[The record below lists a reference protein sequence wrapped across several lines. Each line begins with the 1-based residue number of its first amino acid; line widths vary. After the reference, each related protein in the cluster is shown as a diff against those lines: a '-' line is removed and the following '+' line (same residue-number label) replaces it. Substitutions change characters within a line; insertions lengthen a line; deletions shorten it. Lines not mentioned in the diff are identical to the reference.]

1 MLTKCLNLFVR
12 KIKILWKDS
21 KKTEQFIASINWS
34 IIHSYEIL
42 CMKRLITSY
51 RRNLDKMSN
60 LSIND
65 G

>member
-42 CMKRLITSY
+42 CMKRLITY
-51 RRNLDKMSN
+51 RRNLDEMSN

>member
-1 MLTKCLNLFVR
+1 MV
-12 KIKILWKDS
+12 S
-21 KKTEQFIASINWS
+21 VNWS

-42 CMKRLITSY
+42 CMKRLITY
-51 RRNLDKMSN
+51 RRNLDEMSN